1 MIKTLLA
8 GTVLSTGLFAGGV
21 LGTEDVKKDEKVEKT
36 KYTQTMESSTEEGK
50 VKVTVADKDGNITYK
65 EIDKSEIP
73 KDAVPA
79 QPNPGNQKYS
89 ETIEMPEGTESKP
102 GYEIGNPEKPEYAE
116 TVDRPEGTDSKPGIE
131 LPTQDGEV
139 EKAELDNSR
148 PAPENPEDQ
157 PTKVERQPV

>member
-21 LGTEDVKKDEKVEKT
+21 LGTEDVNTDKSVEKE
-36 KYTQTMESSTEEGK
+36 KIEWQKTEQGEK
-50 VKVTVADKDGNITYK
+50 PDTSKPIAIKKNKDGSISVKQINPSEVEGEWSTTK
-65 EIDKSEIP
+65 SATDKSD
-73 KDAVPA
+73 K
-79 QPNPGNQKYS
+79 NS
-89 ETIEMPEGTESKP
+89 
-102 GYEIGNPEKPEYAE
+102 E
-116 TVDRPEGTDSKPGIE
+116 TVDRPEGTDSKPVTE

-139 EKAELDNSR
+139 GKAELDDSR